1 MKEPT
6 MTFGLFIRGFILGLI
21 TWIPMLVFAIVV
33 PVIGWIMIP
42 VAIVWPLGMP
52 YAMLSKK
59 KKEWR
64 KSYDN

>member
-6 MTFGLFIRGFILGLI
+6 MTIGLFTKGFIIGLI
-21 TWIPMLVFAIVV
+21 TWIPMLVFALVV

-42 VAIVWPLGMP
+42 VAIAWPFCYP
-52 YAMLSKK
+52 YALLSKQ

-64 KSYDN
+64 KLYDK